1 MKKAKKLIIVHAGVV
16 LVFVAYYALL
26 YLLDATCLIREIT
39 SHPCPTCG
47 MTRAF
52 LSLLRFDLE
61 GYFYYN
67 PATIA
72 CVVAILL
79 GAHKK
84 LISGRVSSRV
94 VDYSIIALTLGILT
108 VYIVRLMA
116 SGLPQ

>member
-1 MKKAKKLIIVHAGVV
+1 MKKLKKLLVVHLSVV
-16 LVFVAYYALL
+16 LIIIAYYALL
-26 YLLDATCLIREIT
+26 YLLDATCLIRAIT
-39 SHPCPTCG
+39 FHPCPTCG

-84 LISGRVSSRV
+84 SISGRVSSRV
-94 VDYSIIALTLGILT
+94 VDYSIIALTLGILA